1 MTRLPS
7 LALLASTLLTSL
19 GPAAARD
26 RAPSGPCIDLDQ
38 VVSQQPAGPA
48 AIDFQLTGKRTF
60 RNTLASE
67 CPNLGELNRFRQ
79 IVWDNRDGRRV
90 CPGDRFRLIE
100 TTQARA
106 VGAGSFPF
114 CRLGSFTQVTR

>member
-1 MTRLPS
+1 MI
-7 LALLASTLLTSL
+7 TSL
-19 GPAAARD
+19 GQAASHD
-26 RAPSGPCIDLDQ
+26 RAPSGQCIDLDQ
-38 VVSQQPAGPA
+38 MVSQQPAGPA

-90 CPGDRFRLIE
+90 CPGDRFRLVE